1 MIRFGSLVLAA
12 TLGSGLWACGG
23 DGSTPENTPD
33 SASPVPKDPLEFVP
47 LDNEVPGWTV
57 DQDHNKSPGQRA
69 MTATT
74 QTGVAGLI
82 DGGFENYYQE
92 PNIPQMFLWQNYV
105 NATLAAAPEG
115 AAVKL
120 YIFEMPSAAE
130 AKGIYTS
137 ILQRPSHSSR
147 TGQPGDWEPTA
158 PTIGTESR
166 IQDTSSQWWINF
178 YQDVF
183 YIEVLLDPSFGPPPD
198 YALGNAATKQEAVGF
213 AQKVA
218 AKI

>member
-1 MIRFGSLVLAA
+1 VIRSGSLVLAA
-12 TLGSGLWACGG
+12 TLGSGLLACGG
-23 DGSTPENTPD
+23 NGSTTESTPD
-33 SASPVPKDPLEFVP
+33 SASPVPKNPLELVP
-47 LDNEVPGWTV
+47 LDNDVAGWTV
-57 DQDHNKSPGQRA
+57 DQDDNKSPGQRA

-130 AKGIYTS
+130 AKGIYTA

-166 IQDTSSQWWINF
+166 IQDTSSQWWVNF

-198 YALGNAATKQEAVGF
+198 YALGNAANKQEAVGF